1 MSDLTLAQVLAEL
14 PDTADGIAD
23 RMRALGIKGKR
34 GRSCCCPLA
43 NYLVSEGFDQA
54 IVGESWI
61 EVLYDSGSVECDTPP
76 VIAEF
81 IDRFD
86 AGVYLDLVEVAS

>member
-1 MSDLTLAQVLAEL
+1 MLTLAEALAEL

-34 GRSCCCPLA
+34 QDDYCCPIA
-43 NYLVSEGFDQA
+43 NFLMGKGFEEA
-54 IVGESWI
+54 CVGESWI
-61 EVLYDSGSVECDTPP
+61 EVCDDDSGSEEADTPP
-76 VIAEF
+76 AVSEF
-81 IDRFD
+81 VSRFD